1 MTAFLPGTFA
11 GKMTFFSAQPGGP
24 NFYLTTNRI
33 SDGHHGWIYWPGM
46 NATSVSQTEKFI
58 VYLNAD
64 GYYRIQSGD
73 QRWLMFDEDA
83 GFIQYSD
90 DPAQAASFLIQGN
103 PFGSLLSLHTATGDQ
118 QVYYLL
124 QTSQQV
130 PNVLGITG
138 GQGHYSAFVPSMTT
152 PSLETIRQQKN
163 AAGADFTNVSLAG
176 QDLSQGIDFTGAHFV
191 GAQLAGVNF
200 TGATLDRADLSQT
213 DLRGLNWG
221 SPASAA
227 GINLSNSNATG
238 CQLGGQAT
246 ALDCSKAN
254 LSSAILTKA
263 QLSGLNL
270 PDATLSGAVLNGAIL
285 DGALLNRANL
295 NGVVALGT
303 SFIGAVLTDASGQMG
318 IFSRAVFDRANLTRV
333 RMGASSFLFNLNAG
347 FAAELDQFRF
357 PQQDLLTAFANDG
370 IKLGPSS
377 PIDILIKGQR
387 WLIEDP
393 SGPYK
398 LLLTSLGIQVFN
410 DNPSLIPAILQGASC
425 KGVVGSTASLSG
437 ADLRG
442 VRWYA
447 APATLDHA
455 DLEDA
460 ALSGALLVSTDF
472 TQANVSGVDFSN
484 TILIQGKFIGCIA
497 GPGGN
502 QRAISFEGAHL
513 EGVDFSKATFSGAIL
528 TDAVVGLDQGVLL
541 LFLPLE
547 SEQYLNNDGISTLAP
562 VFGQAGFDLGTSPVV
577 ADDSS
582 WNIDNSQSTAPG
594 APKLYHVQEGGG
606 GLQVFGDGV
615 FRFVLPS
622 SVTPLLNQPQAGP
635 QLIALFQK
643 NQYNLAPGAPIT
655 KLMGWT
661 ITPSEDAGYLRP
673 YRFPTLS
680 VQAETN
686 RLSVFGLPPVL
697 IENLPQYPDGVAFN
711 ATQKLEDALNSN
723 AVGPAGVPFSWI
735 SKGLIDSEAFFAA
748 L

>member
-1 MTAFLPGTFA
+1 MTASFPGTFA
-11 GKMTFFSAQPGGP
+11 GKMTFFSAQPSGP

-58 VYLNAD
+58 LYIYDD

-73 QRWLMFDEDA
+73 LRWLMFDESA

-103 PFGSLLSLHTATGDQ
+103 PFGSQLSLHTAAGDQ
-118 QVYYLL
+118 QIFYML
-124 QTSQQV
+124 QSSQQV

-138 GQGHYSAFVPSMTT
+138 GQGHYGAFVPTVTT
-152 PSLETIRQQKN
+152 PSLETIRQQKK
-163 AAGADFTNVSLAG
+163 AASADFTNVLLTG

-227 GINLSNSNATG
+227 GIILSNSNASG

-254 LSSAILTKA
+254 LSSAILIGT
-263 QLSGLNL
+263 QLAGLNL
-270 PDATLSGAVLNGAIL
+270 PDAILSGAVLNGAIL
-285 DGALLNRANL
+285 DGAVLNRANM
-295 NGVVALGT
+295 NGVVALGA

-318 IFSRAVFDRANLTRV
+318 IFSRAVFDNANLTKV
-333 RMGASSFLFNLNAG
+333 HMGASSFLFNLSAT
-347 FAAELDQFRF
+347 FAAELDQFSF
-357 PQQDLLTAFANDG
+357 PQQDLLTAFANNG
-370 IKLGPSS
+370 ITLSPSS
-377 PIDILIKGQR
+377 PIDVVIKGQR

-410 DNPSLIPAILQGASC
+410 DNPSLIPAILQGASF

-460 ALSGALLVSTDF
+460 AFTGALLVSTDF

-484 TILIQGKFIGCIA
+484 TVLIQGKFIGCIA

-502 QRAISFEGAHL
+502 RRAISFEGAHL
-513 EGVDFSKATFSGAIL
+513 EGVDFSKATFAGAIL
-528 TDAVVGLDQGVLL
+528 TDAVVGLDQGVPL

-547 SEQYLNNDGISTLAP
+547 SQQYLNNAGITTLTP
-562 VFGQAGFDLGTSPVV
+562 VFRKGGFDLGSSPVV
-577 ADDSS
+577 TDNSS
-582 WNIDNSQSTAPG
+582 WNIDNSQCTAP
-594 APKLYHVQEGGG
+594 APKLYNVQNGDGGF
-606 GLQVFGDGV
+606 LVFGDGV
-615 FRFVLPS
+615 SLFSLPS
-622 SVTPLLNQPQAGP
+622 SVAPLLNQPQASP
-635 QLIALFQK
+635 PLVNLFK
-643 NQYNLAPGAPIT
+643 SNQYALATGAPIT
-655 KLMGWT
+655 KLKAWT
-661 ITPSEDAGYLRP
+661 ITPSQDAGYLRP
-673 YRFPTLS
+673 YLFPTLS
-680 VQAETN
+680 VQAESG
-686 RLSVFGLPPVL
+686 RLSVFGLPPVF
-697 IENLPQYPDGVAFN
+697 IENLPQYPNGVAFN
-711 ATQKLEDALNSN
+711 ATQKLQDALSPN

-735 SKGLIDSEAFFAA
+735 SAKLIDSETFFTA

>member
-46 NATSVSQTEKFI
+46 NASSVSQTEKFI

-73 QRWLMFDEDA
+73 LRWLMFDENS
-83 GFIQYSD
+83 GVIQYSD

-103 PFGSLLSLHTATGDQ
+103 PFGSQLSLHTAAGDQ
-118 QVYYLL
+118 QVYYFL
-124 QTSQQV
+124 QNSQQV

-138 GQGHYSAFVPSMTT
+138 GQEHYSAFVPSVTT
-152 PSLETIRQQKN
+152 PSLETIRQQKK
-163 AAGADFTNVSLAG
+163 AASADFTNVSLTG
-176 QDLSQGIDFTGAHFV
+176 QDLSQGIDFTGASFI

-227 GINLSNSNATG
+227 GINLSNSNATE
-238 CQLGGQAT
+238 CQLGGQPT
-246 ALDCSKAN
+246 ALDCSNAN
-254 LSSAILTKA
+254 LSSAILTGAK
-263 QLSGLNL
+263 LSGLKL
-270 PDATLSGAVLNGAIL
+270 PDAILSGAALNGAIL
-285 DGALLNRANL
+285 DGALLNGANL

-303 SFIGAVLTDASGQMG
+303 SFIGAVLIDASGQMG
-318 IFSRAVFDRANLTRV
+318 IFSRAVFDNANLTRV
-333 RMGASSFLFNLNAG
+333 RMGASSFLFNLSAT
-347 FAAELDQFRF
+347 FADELDQSRF
-357 PQQDLLTAFANDG
+357 PQQDLLTAFANNG
-370 IKLGPSS
+370 ITLAPSS
-377 PIDILIKGQR
+377 PIDIVIKGQR

-398 LLLTSLGIQVFN
+398 LLLTSQGIQVFN
-410 DNPSLIPAILQGASC
+410 DNPSLIPAVLQGASC
-425 KGVVGSTASLSG
+425 KGAVGSTASLSG

-460 ALSGALLVSTDF
+460 DLSGALLVSTDF
-472 TQANVSGVDFSN
+472 TQAHVSGVDFSN
-484 TILIQGKFIGCIA
+484 SVLIQGKFISCVA

-528 TDAVVGLDQGVLL
+528 TGAVVGLDQGVLL

-547 SEQYLNNDGISTLAP
+547 SKQYLSNAGIGTLVP
-562 VFGQAGFDLGTSPVV
+562 VFGQAGFDLGKSPVV
-577 ADDSS
+577 TDNSF
-582 WNIDNSQSTAPG
+582 WNIDNGQCTVPG
-594 APKLYHVQEGGG
+594 APKLYQVQRDNEE
-606 GLQVFGDGV
+606 LQVFGDGV
-615 FRFVLPS
+615 FLFKLAS
-622 SVTPLLNQPQAGP
+622 SVASLLNLPQAGQP
-635 QLIALFQK
+635 LVSLFASK
-643 NQYNLAPGAPIT
+643 QYSLVVGAPIT
-655 KLMGWT
+655 SVQAWT
-661 ITPSEDAGYLRP
+661 ITPSQDAGYLRP
-673 YRFPTLS
+673 YRFPTLT
-680 VQAETN
+680 VQAETS
-686 RLSVFGLPPVL
+686 RLSVFGVPPVF
-697 IENLPQYPDGVAFN
+697 IENLTQYPNGVAFN
-711 ATQKLEDALNSN
+711 ATQKLQDALNAN

-735 SKGLIDSEAFFAA
+735 SRGLIDSEAFFTA